1 MEEQGIVLAG
11 GRILIYWLYPYLEDL
26 WQPFRALQYIG
37 VRSGMAFAISMTLA
51 ILLGKPLIRRL
62 RAAGVGED
70 AGFSDDEEV
79 GKAYA
84 ASGKAGT
91 PTMGGVFWLSAILL
105 TMLLF
110 CRLDE
115 PLILIGAVLM
125 VGMGTI
131 GFLDDWMKLKR
142 EGGRNGMSRR
152 AKMFASL
159 FLAMLVVSA
168 YWALGDPST
177 GYSAIRNLYFPIL
190 KDLFAQPDTLGWW
203 GFGVFVAFQ
212 TFVILA
218 TSHAA
223 NVTDGLDGLAAGSA
237 IPALVALALT
247 SYAVG
252 HLDLAAYLNLPHIP
266 GSGEVTVMVASVLGA
281 TFGFLW
287 YNSSPAEVFLG
298 DSGSLPLGASIA
310 YFAIVS
316 KQELALPLL
325 AGVFVLEV
333 STSLLQI
340 YYCKFTGGKRL
351 FPKAPIHHVWQLRGM
366 PESKIVAR
374 FWIVSA
380 VCAALG
386 LLLVKLR

>member
-1 MEEQGIVLAG
+1 M
-11 GRILIYWLYPYLEDL
+11 IYWLYPYLEEM
-26 WQPFRALQYIG
+26 WQPFSALRYIG
-37 VRSGMAFAISMTLA
+37 VRSGLAFAISMTLA
-51 ILLGKPLIRRL
+51 ILLGKPLIARL

-70 AGFSDDEEV
+70 AGFSDDAEV

-152 AKMFASL
+152 AKMLASL
-159 FLAMLVVSA
+159 VLAVLVVSA
-168 YWALGDPST
+168 YWALGNPST
-177 GYSAIRNLYFPIL
+177 GYPAIRNLYFPIL
-190 KDLFAQPDTLGWW
+190 KDIFAQPDTLGWW
-203 GFGVFVAFQ
+203 GFGIFVVFQ

-252 HLDLAAYLNLPHIP
+252 HLDLASYLNLPHIP
-266 GSGEVTVMVASVLGA
+266 GSGEVTVMVAAVLGA

-287 YNSSPAEVFLG
+287 YNSYPAEVFLG

-340 YYCKFTGGKRL
+340 YYYKFTGGKRL

-374 FWIVSA
+374 FWILSA

>member
-1 MEEQGIVLAG
+1 M
-11 GRILIYWLYPYLEDL
+11 IYWLYPYLEEL
-26 WQPFRALQYIG
+26 WQPFSALHYIG
-37 VRSGMAFAISMTLA
+37 VRSGMAFAVSMTLA

-84 ASGKAGT
+84 ASGKGGT

-105 TMLLF
+105 TILLF

-152 AKMFASL
+152 AKMLASF
-159 FLAMLVVSA
+159 FLSVSVVSA
-168 YWALGDPST
+168 YWALGDPNT
-177 GYSAIRNLYFPIL
+177 GYPAIRTLYFPVL
-190 KDLFAQPDTLGWW
+190 KDLFAEPDLLGWW
-203 GFGVFVAFQ
+203 GFGVFVTFQ

-252 HLDLAAYLNLPHIP
+252 HFDLAAYLNLPHIP
-266 GSGEVTVMVASVLGA
+266 GSGEVAVMVAAVLGA

-287 YNSSPAEVFLG
+287 YNSSPAEVFMG

-316 KQELALPLL
+316 KQEFALPLL

-340 YYCKFTGGKRL
+340 YYYKFTGGKRL
-351 FPKAPIHHVWQLRGM
+351 FTKAPIHHIWQLRGM

-374 FWIVSA
+374 FWIFSA

-386 LLLVKLR
+386 LLMVKLR

>member
-1 MEEQGIVLAG
+1 V
-11 GRILIYWLYPYLEDL
+11 IYWLFPHLQEL
-26 WQPFRALQYIG
+26 WEPLQAFRYIG
-37 VRSGMAFAISMTLA
+37 VRSGCAFAAAMVFA
-51 ILLGKPLIRRL
+51 ILLGKPLIARL
-62 RAAGVGED
+62 RAVGVGED
-70 AGFSDDEEV
+70 AAFSDDEEV

-84 ASGKAGT
+84 ASGKIGT
-91 PTMGGVFWLSAILL
+91 PTMGGIFWMSAILA

-115 PLILIGAVLM
+115 PLVLIGAVLM

-131 GFLDDWMKLKR
+131 GFLDDWMKFKR
-142 EGGRNGMSRR
+142 EGGKNGMSRR
-152 AKMFASL
+152 AKMLASL
-159 FLAMLVVSA
+159 SLAALVVA
-168 YWALGDPST
+168 TYWALGDPVT
-177 GYSAIRNLYFPIL
+177 GYPAIRNLYFPVL
-190 KDLFAQPDTLGWW
+190 KDLFAQPDALGWW
-203 GFGVFVAFQ
+203 GFAIFIGFQ

-218 TSHAA
+218 TSHAV

-237 IPALVALALT
+237 IPALVALALA

-252 HLDLAAYLNLPHIP
+252 HAELASYLNLPHIP
-266 GSGEVTVMVASVLGA
+266 GSGEVTVMVSAVLGA

-287 YNSSPAEVFLG
+287 YNSFPADVFLG
-298 DSGSLPLGASIA
+298 DSGSLPLGACIA

-340 YYCKFTGGKRL
+340 YWYKFTGGKRL

-374 FWIVSA
+374 FWIIAA

-386 LLLVKLR
+386 LLMLKLR